1 MERLRGQRPRFQPVD
16 AHLLH
21 RHDAALSVAQ
31 PVVDRREG
39 RHLGR
44 GDRQRLRPQPFLRS
58 GSRLGDR
65 PHRVEGD
72 EWQQRLRRPYRQLVL
87 AVGRGRQLATA
98 DRRTSGR
105 KLYIVSLGEGE
116 RHGRAAHRQ
125 ELWRRRRDDA
135 DRERHGFHEGDI
147 DGHRRERRAV
157 HDRHHGEHRA
167 SDRRRLRALERMTRG
182 GRIREGFAPSGPL
195 SAAMARMARYRN
207 TQKTKQFKL
216 ITLAWLAVLGG
227 GPGGSGS
234 PTSEPTGAG
243 GSAGTGMAGLGGGG
257 PAGASGGDGG
267 SASGGSLGTGGSASG
282 GSLGTGGAAGGTQG
296 TGGLATGGT
305 AGQGTTGSGGG
316 AGSGGGGGAHTGG
329 SSGSSGGAGAGGGSG
344 LPWLTVNGNKL
355 QDPTGKT
362 IILRG
367 SALIDIGSLY
377 WYGGQ
382 SAAGITARMDKV
394 AAAGV
399 QGHVVRLPVYPE
411 IDYNTGGGATCSP
424 CPYPVG
430 TGPTASCT
438 PKTPLSAA
446 DYFSKVL

>member
-1 MERLRGQRPRFQPVD
+1 
-16 AHLLH
+16 
-21 RHDAALSVAQ
+21 
-31 PVVDRREG
+31 
-39 RHLGR
+39 
-44 GDRQRLRPQPFLRS
+44 
-58 GSRLGDR
+58 
-65 PHRVEGD
+65 
-72 EWQQRLRRPYRQLVL
+72 
-87 AVGRGRQLATA
+87 
-98 DRRTSGR
+98 
-105 KLYIVSLGEGE
+105 
-116 RHGRAAHRQ
+116 
-125 ELWRRRRDDA
+125 
-135 DRERHGFHEGDI
+135 
-147 DGHRRERRAV
+147 
-157 HDRHHGEHRA
+157 
-167 SDRRRLRALERMTRG
+167 
-182 GRIREGFAPSGPL
+182 
-195 SAAMARMARYRN
+195 MARMARYRN

-227 GPGGSGS
+227 GPVGCGS

-257 PAGASGGDGG
+257 PAGASGGDGGSASGGSLGTGG

-424 CPYPVG
+424 RSEERRV
-430 TGPTASCT
+430 
-438 PKTPLSAA
+438 
-446 DYFSKVL
+446 